1 MNRIVLT
8 GNLTADPELRTT
20 SSGTPVCTFHL
31 AVQRR
36 FKNAQGEKE
45 VDFIPIIV
53 WRELANLCNQYLS
66 KGRKCAVVGSI
77 QTRSY
82 QAQDGSTRH
91 VTEVVADEVEFLT
104 PREQQPGSG
113 KAQGGNQ
120 GSMDN
125 YRPEPTVFTP
135 QPQARQTSMGYVPP
149 MGQDD
154 DEDGL
159 PF

>member
-1 MNRIVLT
+1 MNRAILI
-8 GNLTADPELRTT
+8 GNLAADPELRTT
-20 SSGTPVCTFHL
+20 SSGASVCTFRL

-66 KGRKCAVVGSI
+66 KGRKCAVIGTI

-82 QAQDGSTRH
+82 QVQDGSTRH
-91 VTEVVADEVEFLT
+91 VTEVVAEEVEFLS
-104 PREQQPGSG
+104 PRDQAQPR
-113 KAQGGNQ
+113 Q
-120 GSMDN
+120 
-125 YRPEPTVFTP
+125 PETQTFNP
-135 QPQARQTSMGYVPP
+135 QTKGQQTSFGYVPP
-149 MGQDD
+149 AGQDD